1 MRAVFDVPR
10 PAWRPRSGEVG
21 PSGAVGQYRWH
32 PTLDRVDLVYA
43 PPLPPGPAESILTEA
58 GDMITTEAGDQLV
71 TED

>member
-10 PAWRPRSGEVG
+10 SAWRPRSGEVG

-43 PPLPPGPAESILTEA
+43 PPLPTAPDSITTEA
-58 GDMITTEAGDQLV
+58 GDMITTEAGDVLV